1 MIKKTTSA
9 DYDVLAKLEKECF
22 PFGSWN
28 LEQIVSHHLNQNSLL
43 CIKEEFSQEP
53 IGYLFYIENSY
64 EIEILRIGVL
74 PVFHRLGIAEGLL
87 AFLDKLANGREILLE
102 VNSENFA
109 AIGLYKKKGFI
120 NFAVR
125 KRYYPD
131 GKDAILMKKESKKN
145 D

>member
-1 MIKKTTSA
+1 MFSQNQKKN
-9 DYDVLAKLEKECF
+9 VF
-22 PFGSWN
+22 N
-28 LEQIVSHHLNQNSLL
+28 LEA
-43 CIKEEFSQEP
+43 
-53 IGYLFYIENSY
+53 
-64 EIEILRIGVL
+64 
-74 PVFHRLGIAEGLL
+74 GIQSK
-87 AFLDKLANGREILLE
+87 DTVANGREILLE

-131 GKDAILMKKESKKN
+131 GNDAILMKKESKKN